1 MDRRSFVTKGIA
13 ATALLGSET
22 VFRSRVVVAAAEAA
36 PRAVGNSVE
45 VPAEAFSEPAYV
57 RSGSLT
63 WSIGNGL
70 VERVLKYSSENGLHT
85 ESWIHKVTGTN
96 FLQHLPKERPWGPST
111 TWGAEFGFQVGS
123 ENLEGAV
130 PGPSPDFEF
139 VSARTQ
145 DINPV
150 GKLLEIKL
158 KAKKRP
164 IEVSAH
170 YAVYSGHPVVRK
182 WIAVTNRGSQRVT
195 LSHFVF
201 EAINLRPVSPSEKV
215 LFAYYGV
222 HPREI
227 FFTGRAED
235 PAIVEM
241 APVSNEGFVVMN
253 EAPGWMKRTEMNWW
267 GDGMQVMYDTDLF
280 PFERSLKPGETF
292 VSAKSGVA
300 FFVEGRGMV
309 DPRWSMPLYTSQVLM
324 RKGSSYQPPWFYNTW
339 EPFFQ
344 DYNEEI
350 VLHSIPVAA
359 KMGLEIFTLD
369 TGWSNDYDANKPNPE
384 KFPHDFDG
392 VRKELESQEMRLGLW
407 EPLAVVSSESQTY
420 REHPEWVIRT
430 LDGEE
435 KSADFPG
442 KNDRVMCLASPYRDA
457 AAERI
462 NKLIKKYNLKYV
474 KIDLTTVFN
483 AYGEAPGCYAK
494 GHYHQNWAES
504 LGGIYEGM
512 QYVTQQIYRE
522 NPDVLLDLTF
532 ELWGQKHIIDY
543 GLLDAGDLDWMS
555 NVDDSFTDSAGP
567 RQARTLL
574 YHRCLAIPVETMLI
588 GNLRATT
595 PTIEE
600 RFGTVIGSGPLFLGD
615 LRKLTPD
622 EVRWYAEKIK
632 WYKAFRA
639 SVPIQEG
646 FFPLGNWLQPNLVAW
661 DGFARLSRNGEGMIV
676 VFKNETKLKQ
686 VDVQIP
692 TYPAGGFQVRSV
704 MTGDSLGSVSGQ
716 QFQTGFTVPLPG
728 NYKVQILEIRTK

>member
-1 MDRRSFVTKGIA
+1 MDRRSFLIDGVAT
-13 ATALLGSET
+13 TALLGSET
-22 VFRSRVVVAAAEAA
+22 VFRSHASVATATTPPAAANLA
-36 PRAVGNSVE
+36 E
-45 VPAEAFSEPAYV
+45 VRAEAFSEPAYV
-57 RSGSLT
+57 TSGLLEWT
-63 WSIGNGL
+63 IGNGL
-70 VERVLKYSSENGLHT
+70 VDRVLKYSAESGLYT
-85 ESWIHKVTGTN
+85 ERWSHKVTGTN
-96 FLQHLPKERPWGPST
+96 FVQPLPKEQPNT
-111 TWGAEFGFQVGS
+111 AWGAEFGFQVGS
-123 ENLEGAV
+123 ETFEGAV
-130 PGPSPDFEF
+130 QGGSADFAF
-139 VSARTQ
+139 VSARTG
-145 DINPV
+145 NVSPA

-158 KAKKRP
+158 KAKRRP
-164 IEVSAH
+164 IEVSVY

-182 WIAVTNRGSQRVT
+182 WIAVTNRGSERVT
-195 LSHFVF
+195 LSHFIF
-201 EAINLRPVSPSEKV
+201 EAINLRPVLPSEKV

-235 PAIVEM
+235 PAIMEM
-241 APVSNEGFVVMN
+241 APSSNEGFVVMN
-253 EAPGWMKRTEMNWW
+253 EAPGWMKRTEMNSW
-267 GDGMQVMYDTDLF
+267 GDGVQVMYDTDLF

-292 VSAKSGVA
+292 VSAKSGIA

-324 RKGSSYQPPWFYNTW
+324 RKGSSYQPPWLYNTW

-350 VLHSIPVAA
+350 VLKSIPVAA
-359 KMGLEIFTLD
+359 KMGLEVFTLD

-384 KFPHDFDG
+384 KFPHDFDSI
-392 VRKELESQEMRLGLW
+392 RKELEGRGMRLGLW
-407 EPLAVVSSESQTY
+407 EPLAVVSAESQTY

-435 KSADFPG
+435 KAAAFPG
-442 KNDRVMCLASPYRDA
+442 KDDRVMCLASPYRDR

-462 NKLIKKYNLKYV
+462 SKLIQKYHLKYV

-504 LGGIYEGM
+504 LGGIYEGI
-512 QYVTQQIYRE
+512 QWVTQQIYRE

-555 NVDDSFTDSAGP
+555 NVDDSSTDSAGP

-615 LRKLTPD
+615 LRKLAPD

-632 WYKAFRA
+632 WYKEFRA
-639 SVPIQEG
+639 SVPMQEG
-646 FFPLGNWLQPNLVAW
+646 FFPLGNWLQPNAQAW
-661 DGFARLSRNGEGMIV
+661 DGFARLSRHGEGLIV
-676 VFKNETKLKQ
+676 LFKNETKLKQ
-686 VDVQIP
+686 VGVQIP
-692 TYPAGGFQVRSV
+692 TYPAGAFRMRSV

-716 QFQTGFTVPLPG
+716 QFRTGFTVPLPD
-728 NYKVQILEIRTK
+728 NSKVQIVEIRRR